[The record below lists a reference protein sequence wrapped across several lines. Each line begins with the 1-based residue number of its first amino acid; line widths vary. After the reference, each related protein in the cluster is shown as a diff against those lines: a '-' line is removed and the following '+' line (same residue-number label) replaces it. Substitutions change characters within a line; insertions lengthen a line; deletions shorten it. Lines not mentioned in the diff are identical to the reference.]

1 MSASVEW
8 EHAFVSIKGGPYQR
22 FRRALAIGRLPL
34 VLAAAAELPRLDVA
48 DALEVLLLIADQD
61 EARYPRAAARWLGRL
76 ALERPG
82 VTLAELRLAAAA
94 CEVLPAQPEAVALL
108 RALASGQ

>member
-1 MSASVEW
+1 V
-8 EHAFVSIKGGPYQR
+8 FVSIRGGPYQR

-48 DALEVLLLIADQD
+48 DALEVLLLMADQD

-82 VTLAELRLAAAA
+82 VMLADVRLAAAA

-108 RALASGQ
+108 RALAAR